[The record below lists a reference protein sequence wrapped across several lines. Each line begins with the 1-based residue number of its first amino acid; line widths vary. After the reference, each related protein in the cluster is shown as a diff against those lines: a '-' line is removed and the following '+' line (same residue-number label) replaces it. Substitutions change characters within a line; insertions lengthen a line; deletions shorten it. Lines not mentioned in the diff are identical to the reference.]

1 MPSTPP
7 RSPGHGPDAVT
18 PAAARLAEL
27 GLTLPPVPPPRGAFQ
42 PFSRAGAMLYLA
54 GQVCE
59 WNGELRYIG
68 AVGEVHDL
76 ATAQRAAE
84 LCALNLLA
92 SLHLALDG
100 DLDRVVRCHRLGGF
114 VHCTPGYTQVPQVVN
129 GASDLMF
136 AVFGE
141 RGRHART
148 SVGVASLPGGAA
160 VEVDGIF
167 EIR

>member
-1 MPSTPP
+1 MPSTLP
-7 RSPGHGPDAVT
+7 STPGHAPDSLTA
-18 PAAARLAEL
+18 AAARLAEL

-42 PFSRAGAMLYLA
+42 PFSRAGTMLYLA

-68 AVGEVHDL
+68 PVGGVHDL
-76 ATAQRAAE
+76 AAGQRAAE

-114 VHCTPGYTQVPQVVN
+114 VHCTPGYTEVPQVVN

-148 SVGVASLPGGAA
+148 SVGVSTLPGGAA

>member
-1 MPSTPP
+1 MASTLPPSAGNPSIAP
-7 RSPGHGPDAVT
+7 T
-18 PAAARLAEL
+18 PAVARLAEL
-27 GLTLPPVPPPRGAFQ
+27 GLALPPIPPPRGAFQ

-59 WNGELRYIG
+59 WNGDLRFIG
-68 AVGEVHDL
+68 PVGAVHDL
-76 ATAQRAAE
+76 TAGQRAAE

-92 SLHLALDG
+92 ALHLALDG

-114 VHCTPGYTQVPQVVN
+114 VHCIPGFTEVPQVVN

-148 SVGVASLPGGAA
+148 SVGVATLPGGAS